1 MLRDTF
7 AVYKRHWKVLVPV
20 TMVVLAPQAI
30 GDALIGEVEV
40 EGVKRPED
48 VLKLASIP
56 VAVAVNLG
64 GEALLSGIV
73 AAFVIDWRR
82 GGESSEL
89 RQILRGIPYG
99 RLIAIDLLLALGTAA
114 GLVLLVVP
122 GVLVFTY
129 LLIAPALIEIEHV
142 TIRES
147 IRRSITLVSGSFW
160 RVLGFAV
167 LVFAVTDGV
176 VHLLESP
183 VHGVEGEALFNLGVE
198 AAIEPVVTVFTV
210 VLALALIDLHE
221 QEAEAAETPGLRH
234 ERTAIP
240 GGLSFPLPS
249 LVESSQ
255 RADPSSC
262 AHEGS
267 RTGARRTS
275 GRTTPS
281 ST

>member
-1 MLRDTF
+1 M
-7 AVYKRHWKVLVPV
+7 
-20 TMVVLAPQAI
+20 
-30 GDALIGEVEV
+30 
-40 EGVKRPED
+40 
-48 VLKLASIP
+48 
-56 VAVAVNLG
+56 
-64 GEALLSGIV
+64 
-73 AAFVIDWRR
+73 
-82 GGESSEL
+82 
-89 RQILRGIPYG
+89 
-99 RLIAIDLLLALGTAA
+99 
-114 GLVLLVVP
+114 LLVVP

-167 LVFAVTDGV
+167 LVFAVTDGI

-198 AAIEPVVTVFTV
+198 AAIEPVVTVFIV

-221 QEAEAAETPGLRH
+221 QEAGARRAPDLRH
-234 ERTAIP
+234 ERAAIP

-255 RADPSSC
+255 RAVPASRT
-262 AHEGS
+262 HEGS

-275 GRTTPS
+275 GRNHPFEYVVPHEAPDVGSTPWRARPPATPRS
-281 ST
+281 RPKSRPCRSPTGT